1 MRAARLFA
9 TRDVRVVEVERPHP
23 GRGEVVVRIAFTGIC
38 GTDIEIYTGRMP
50 FIAMGLIPLPQT
62 LGHEWS
68 GVIAE
73 VGEGVTEFTPGDRVT
88 GDVTI
93 SCRVCEF
100 CKAGRYNIC
109 PHRRSVGIIRKDG
122 ALAEYLVMPAHH
134 VYRVPD
140 GLSLE
145 EAALTEPASCAVN
158 AVRRLGVQPGD
169 RIAVVGDGT
178 LGLLAL
184 QAARAAGAG
193 MVVMIGSHDEKLA
206 VAQELGAHAVVNRHR
221 DDVVQAPLQAFGG
234 KIEGVIEASGNA
246 AAVGPALQLLR
257 PGGRMVVISIYHEPV
272 PALDLAALT
281 SNEITITGTLA
292 GPNVFPGLL
301 RLMAEGRIRTRPLI
315 THRLPLAGVPD
326 AFKAIEG
333 RVEPYIKMVVAQE
346 ATSRPNPAHS

>member
-1 MRAARLFA
+1 MPTMRAARLFA
-9 TRDVRVVEVERPHP
+9 TRDMRVVEVERPRP
-23 GRGEVVVRIAFTGIC
+23 GRGEVVVRIAYTGIC

-50 FIAMGLIPLPQT
+50 FIALGLIPLPQT

-68 GVIAE
+68 GIVQE
-73 VGEGVTEFTPGDRVT
+73 VGEGVTEFAPGDRVT

-109 PHRRSVGIIRKDG
+109 PNRRSVGVIRKDG

-134 VYRVPD
+134 VYRIPD

-145 EAALTEPASCAVN
+145 EAALAEPASCAVH

-169 RIAVVGDGT
+169 RIVVVGDGT

-193 MVVMIGSHDEKLA
+193 RVVMIGSHDEKLA
-206 VAQELGAHAVVNRHR
+206 LAQELGAHATVNRHR
-221 DDVVQAPLQAFGG
+221 QDVVQAPLDLCGG
-234 KIEGVIEASGNA
+234 KVEGVIEASGNT
-246 AAVGPALQLLR
+246 AAVAPALRLLR

-272 PALDLAALT
+272 PALDLAAVT

-292 GPNVFPGLL
+292 GPNIFPGLL
-301 RLMAEGRIRTRPLI
+301 RLMAEGAIRTRPLI
-315 THRLPLAGVPD
+315 THRLPLDEVPE
-326 AFKAIEG
+326 AFKRIEM
-333 RVEPYIKMVVAQE
+333 RSEPYVKMLVFQRG
-346 ATSRPNPAHS
+346 TPTGS